1 METKIQI
8 ENREFYV
15 TNLGGTGGCLFYVL
29 KNVLNN
35 AAVIQFDKKLCNL
48 SLIDR
53 KVLRSKLFLGYV
65 YFSSVRSLIGTIFFA
80 IFTPTYDF
88 R

>member
-48 SLIDR
+48 SLI
-53 KVLRSKLFLGYV
+53 
-65 YFSSVRSLIGTIFFA
+65 IGKNIVKKQNLV
-80 IFTPTYDF
+80 
-88 R
+88 